1 MQIFLLCVAN
11 AMLAG
16 YLAVKLGALFIAF
29 LHYLLGLLQE
39 YVLIYA
45 VCGSVN
51 MKVSYLQ
58 IREEVLQ
65 TQKKLTAVLEE
76 NQVLQAVLKKA
87 LRLLLQ

>member
-1 MQIFLLCVAN
+1 MAN

-45 VCGSVN
+45 VCRSVN
-51 MKVSYLQ
+51 MKVAVTGMT
-58 IREEVLQ
+58 EGANAN
-65 TQKKLTAVLEE
+65 AVLFAD
-76 NQVLQAVLKKA
+76 LI
-87 LRLLLQ
+87 